1 MSGRLGR
8 MAQQVDVVVV
18 GAGAMGSATAW
29 WLARRERAVA
39 LVEQFEQGHTRGS
52 SHGATRIFRYAY
64 PDPRYVRMVQQ
75 ALPLWHE
82 LEDDTGVGLLER
94 TGGLDHGTPGL
105 VAPIVDALRLCG
117 VEHHV
122 LTPQGAADRWPGM
135 RFEGTVVQCPG
146 AGRCLA
152 DLTVR
157 TLQRRAGELG
167 ASVRFSAGP
176 ATVQPASDGVT
187 VRASATGDEWRA
199 PVAVVTA
206 GAWLPSVVGD
216 GVPLPPLRITRERV
230 QHFTPRKPGGD
241 WPSFLHYRAGTTH
254 YGLLSPGEGM
264 KVAQHMAGQEDDPDA
279 AGPAPPDPTALAAMR
294 RYVEDWLPGLDPS
307 PVHPATC
314 LYTTTPTHDF
324 VVERRGSIVLG
335 SPCSGHGFKFTPL
348 IGRRL
353 ADLAMEQ
360 EP

>member
-1 MSGRLGR
+1 
-8 MAQQVDVVVV
+8 MAQAVDVVVV

-29 WLARRERAVA
+29 WLARRGRAVA
-39 LVEQFEQGHTRGS
+39 LVEQFEQGHARGS

-64 PDPRYVRMVQQ
+64 PDPRYVRMAQQ

-82 LEDDTGVGLLER
+82 LEDDTGVRLLER
-94 TGGLDHGTPGL
+94 TGGLDHGAAGL

-135 RFEGTVVQCPG
+135 RFEGPVVQCPG

-176 ATVQPASDGVT
+176 ATLRVTSDGVT
-187 VRASATGDEWRA
+187 VRASAAGHEWRA

-216 GVPLPPLRITRERV
+216 GFPLPALRITRERV
-230 QHFTPRKPGGD
+230 QHFTPREPGGD
-241 WPSFLHYRAGTTH
+241 WPSFLHYRTGTTH

-264 KVAQHMAGQEDDPDA
+264 KVAQHMAGKEDDPDTT
-279 AGPAPPDPTALAAMR
+279 GPATPDPGALAAMR

-307 PVHPATC
+307 PVQPATC

-324 VVERRGSIVLG
+324 VVERRGSIVVG

-360 EP
+360 ER